1 MEIRQLIEDEKRDWK
16 NSSIRKLTYSFM
28 LGRMKFWLN
37 HYRSYGFSKTYTARI
52 CQMIGAISFN
62 LSLNNEDTQ
71 TERS

>member
-16 NSSIRKLTYSFM
+16 NSSTRKLTYSFM

-37 HYRSYGFSKTYTARI
+37 HYRSISSRKYKERI
-52 CQMIGAISFN
+52 CQMVGTISFN